1 MVYLVPYMATKYDL
15 LIQTNK
21 NIFNVDDLV
30 AIWQSAK
37 RRDALESVKGYI
49 RRGKIFNLY
58 KGIYSLRKDFDYFE
72 LAQKLFTPSY
82 ISYYSA
88 LALHGIIFQKY
99 SDIHLCALDS
109 KVIEINERKFIY
121 HKIKK
126 SILYNQRGLS
136 NEKNYLIASPER
148 AICDS
153 LYLNKNSTFDNLRNL
168 EREKMIAI
176 SKIYQNKRLERDIE
190 ELFLLRA
197 KND

>member
-58 KGIYSLRKDFDYFE
+58 KGIYSLRKDFDNFE

-109 KVIEINERKFIY
+109 KVIEINKRKFIY

-126 SILYNQRGLS
+126 SILYNQRGFS

-153 LYLNKNSTFDNLRNL
+153 LYLNKNITFDNLRNL

>member
-1 MVYLVPYMATKYDL
+1 MTTKYDL

-37 RRDALESVKGYI
+37 RRDALESIKGYI
-49 RRGKIFNLY
+49 RRGKIFNPY
-58 KGIYSLRKDFDYFE
+58 KGIYSLSKDFNYFE

-99 SDIHLCALDS
+99 NDIHLCALAS
-109 KVIEINERKFIY
+109 KVIEINERKIIY
-121 HKIKK
+121 HKIRK

-136 NEKNYLIASPER
+136 SEKNYLIASPER
-148 AICDS
+148 AVCDS
-153 LYLNKNSTFDNLRNL
+153 LYLNKNITFDNSRNL
-168 EREKMIAI
+168 KKEKMLSI

-190 ELFLLRA
+190 QLF
-197 KND
+197 

>member
-15 LIQTNK
+15 LIQANK

-37 RRDALESVKGYI
+37 RRDALESIKGYI
-49 RRGKIFNLY
+49 QRGKIFNLY
-58 KGIYSLRKDFDYFE
+58 KGIYSLREDFDYFE

-99 SDIHLCALDS
+99 SDIHLYALDS
-109 KVIEINERKFIY
+109 KTIKINEQKFIY
-121 HKIKK
+121 HKVKK
-126 SILYNQRGLS
+126 NILYNQRGLLR
-136 NEKNYLIASPER
+136 EKNYIIASPER

-153 LYLNKNSTFDNLRNL
+153 LYLNKNIAFDNLRNL
-168 EREKMIAI
+168 DIKKILDI
-176 SKIYQNKRLERDIE
+176 SKIYQNKRLEKNIE
-190 ELFLLRA
+190 KLFSP
-197 KND
+197 KGE